1 MAPDDHHLSNA
12 HIALDT
18 LGWWIEEAFSGGS
31 QSLMANLE
39 NIRDE
44 DWTTIPTGGGRSIA
58 DILEHIGWCEWMY
71 GDYAFGNA
79 SLRGDQPPQI
89 PAGGART
96 RPKGELLEWLKAGH
110 MKWLASIRLLNDDAE
125 LDFERLANWG
135 EYLPTRFIIRIM
147 LEHDV
152 YHAGEINHL
161 RAVLQGNDQWE
172 YA

>member
-1 MAPDDHHLSNA
+1 
-12 HIALDT
+12 
-18 LGWWIEEAFSGGS
+18 
-31 QSLMANLE
+31 
-39 NIRDE
+39 
-44 DWTTIPTGGGRSIA
+44 
-58 DILEHIGWCEWMY
+58 
-71 GDYAFGNA
+71 
-79 SLRGDQPPQI
+79 
-89 PAGGART
+89 
-96 RPKGELLEWLKAGH
+96 